1 MRRVKHKHE
10 INESQPKWCAIC
22 LVGVLISAMALGCL
36 RLYGLYL
43 ENQLADVTQRL
54 RNINDRNVVLE
65 ERYSALLSPARIYTY
80 ARVELNM
87 VMARDTHLIRV
98 EEQQGKLAFKK
109 PTDQGAQDS
118 NGFYSKYV
126 SPIIVK
132 KANAKD

>member
-10 INESQPKWCAIC
+10 IDESQPKWCVFC

-43 ENQLADVTQRL
+43 EHQLADVTQRL

-98 EEQQGKLAFKK
+98 EDQQQKLALKK
-109 PTDQGAQDS
+109 QSDQHIQEAS
-118 NGFYSKYV
+118 GFYSKYV